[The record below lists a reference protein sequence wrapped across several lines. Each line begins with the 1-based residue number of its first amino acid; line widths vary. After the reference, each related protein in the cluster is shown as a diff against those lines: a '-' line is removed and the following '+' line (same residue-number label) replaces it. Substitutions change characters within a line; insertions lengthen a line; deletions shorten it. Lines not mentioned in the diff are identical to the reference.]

1 MKYSK
6 TITSSVYV
14 VYDNKVLL
22 HRHKKYNTLFPLGGK
37 MSEEEVPHEAAIREV
52 YEESGL
58 EVELYNRDSELDLG
72 RVIQLH
78 SPMHTLLENVGHE
91 VENIDFIYFA
101 RAFSNEVR
109 PQKGE
114 SKELYWFTKEEI
126 ESNDTIKPHV
136 KVMAL
141 DALRILSN
149 I

>member
-1 MKYSK
+1 MKLK
-6 TITSSVYV
+6 RTITSSVYIV
-14 VYDNKVLL
+14 NNNKVLL
-22 HRHKKYNTLFPLGGK
+22 HLHKKYNSLFPLGGK
-37 MSEEEVPHEAAIREV
+37 MNANEVPHETAVREV

-101 RAFSNEVR
+101 RALTSEVK

-126 ESNDTIKPHV
+126 ESNDNIKPHV
-136 KVMAL
+136 KAMAL
-141 DALRILSN
+141 DALRILSS

>member
-1 MKYSK
+1 MLLDK

-14 VYDNKVLL
+14 VYCNRVLL
-22 HRHKKYNTLFPLGGK
+22 HKHKKYNTLFPLGGK
-37 MSEEEVPHEAAIREV
+37 MNEDEVPHETAIREV

-58 EVELYNRDSELDLG
+58 KIQLYNRDSELDLG
-72 RVIQLH
+72 RVVQLH

-109 PQKGE
+109 PQTGE

-126 ESNDTIKPHV
+126 ESNDNIKPHV

-141 DALRILSN
+141 DALRILSK
-149 I
+149 

>member
-1 MKYSK
+1 M
-6 TITSSVYV
+6 
-14 VYDNKVLL
+14 N
-22 HRHKKYNTLFPLGGK
+22 
-37 MSEEEVPHEAAIREV
+37 EEEVPHETAIREV

-58 EVELYNRDSELDLG
+58 EIKLYNRDSKLALG
-72 RVIQLH
+72 RVVQLH

-109 PQKGE
+109 PQTGE

-126 ESNDTIKPHV
+126 ESNDNIKPHV

-141 DALRILSN
+141 DALRILSK
-149 I
+149 